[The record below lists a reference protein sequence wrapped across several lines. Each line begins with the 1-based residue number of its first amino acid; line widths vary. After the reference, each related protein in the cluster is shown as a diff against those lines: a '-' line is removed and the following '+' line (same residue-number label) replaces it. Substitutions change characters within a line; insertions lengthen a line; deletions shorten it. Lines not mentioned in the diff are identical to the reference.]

1 MNNLDNI
8 FKLLDAGYTKEE
20 INQLLNPA
28 NEDDAN
34 AGKHVDNKPV
44 DDKASDD
51 VAVNNQVVGYDKLA
65 EAIDGL
71 NAKIKEL
78 DTSIKKGNIL
88 GNLINVPK
96 EPTAEDVLASILTP
110 EPKKK

>member
-8 FKLLDAGYTKEE
+8 FKLIDAGYTKEE

-28 NEDDAN
+28 NEDDN
-34 AGKHVDNKPV
+34 ASDDKAS

-88 GNLINVPK
+88 GNLINAPK

>member
-34 AGKHVDNKPV
+34 AGKPV

-71 NAKIKEL
+71 NAKINEL
-78 DTSIKKGNIL
+78 DTSIKKGNIS
-88 GNLINVPK
+88 GNLINAPK

>member
-28 NEDDAN
+28 NEDDN
-34 AGKHVDNKPV
+34 ASDDNSS
-44 DDKASDD
+44 DDNASDD
-51 VAVNNQVVGYDKLA
+51 VAVKKQVAGYNKLA

-71 NAKIKEL
+71 NAKINEL

-88 GNLINVPK
+88 GNLINAPK

>member
-28 NEDDAN
+28 NEDDDPT
-34 AGKHVDNKPV
+34 DNKAV
-44 DDKASDD
+44 DEKASDD

-88 GNLINVPK
+88 GNLINASK

>member
-28 NEDDAN
+28 NEDDAPT
-34 AGKHVDNKPV
+34 DNKAV

-51 VAVNNQVVGYDKLA
+51 VAVNNQIVGYDKLA

-88 GNLINVPK
+88 GNLINAPK

>member
-1 MNNLDNI
+1 M
-8 FKLLDAGYTKEE
+8 
-20 INQLLNPA
+20 
-28 NEDDAN
+28 
-34 AGKHVDNKPV
+34 
-44 DDKASDD
+44 
-51 VAVNNQVVGYDKLA
+51 GYDKLA

-88 GNLINVPK
+88 GNLINAPK

>member
-28 NEDDAN
+28 NEDDAPT
-34 AGKHVDNKPV
+34 DNKAV

>member
-28 NEDDAN
+28 NEDDAPT
-34 AGKHVDNKPV
+34 DNKAV

-88 GNLINVPK
+88 GNLINAPK

>member
-28 NEDDAN
+28 NEDDAGN
-34 AGKHVDNKPV
+34 SVDNKST

-88 GNLINVPK
+88 GNLINAPK